1 MMISVLSFEFLII
14 TENLTIMIFTI
25 TRFLT
30 FNIGQIIAQ
39 VAVLQMNIEIRQV
52 IDMKL

>member
-1 MMISVLSFEFLII
+1 MTISVLSFEFLII

-25 TRFLT
+25 TRNLT